1 MLYKNRKK
9 NNTSPLSVSRP
20 AGNWHLAWYLLI
32 PLVLLLAI
40 AAPWRRLVG
49 NFFAPYLS
57 VPAAIGNQVADQTLK
72 MRSRTALAEEIVR
85 LRKQNLLMTLELN
98 GLRKLKDENIQLR
111 AMLDLNSPPGYNYLT
126 CSVILRDPW
135 MWDSGFTIDRG
146 SKDGLEPGL
155 AVIAP
160 APDRQGR
167 VILLGVIESVSKRT
181 ARVMSVLNPE
191 FHISVS
197 LPESGAVGFL
207 NSGQNM
213 QSSGGTAAIGF
224 LPANRTFALN
234 EPIYTTGFEA
244 AVPAGL
250 WVGSLES
257 IAPSALPFDN
267 RLYRR
272 GVMRPAGNF
281 EHLRTVVVA
290 RLLRM
295 DNNTDAER

>member
-1 MLYKNRKK
+1 
-9 NNTSPLSVSRP
+9 
-20 AGNWHLAWYLLI
+20 
-32 PLVLLLAI
+32 
-40 AAPWRRLVG
+40 
-49 NFFAPYLS
+49 
-57 VPAAIGNQVADQTLK
+57 
-72 MRSRTALAEEIVR
+72 
-85 LRKQNLLMTLELN
+85 
-98 GLRKLKDENIQLR
+98 
-111 AMLDLNSPPGYNYLT
+111 
-126 CSVILRDPW
+126 
-135 MWDSGFTIDRG
+135 
-146 SKDGLEPGL
+146 
-155 AVIAP
+155 
-160 APDRQGR
+160 
-167 VILLGVIESVSKRT
+167 LLGVIESVSKRT